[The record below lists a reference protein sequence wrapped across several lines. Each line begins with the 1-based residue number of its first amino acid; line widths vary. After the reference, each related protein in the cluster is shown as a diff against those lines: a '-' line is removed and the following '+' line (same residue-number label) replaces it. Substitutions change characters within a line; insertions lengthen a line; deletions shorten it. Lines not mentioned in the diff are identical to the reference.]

1 MVHLVHQDHLGMWL
15 EVSILSVTEM
25 KGKVALEQLS
35 RRRWRRANEN
45 GAEIGFFTL
54 KRGDGGRWQV
64 EMQETTAA
72 LASPTPKLRQ
82 KSLVG
87 NKIYGILE
95 VNHQRT

>member
-1 MVHLVHQDHLGMWL
+1 MWL

-35 RRRWRRANEN
+35 RRANEN

>member
-1 MVHLVHQDHLGMWL
+1 MWL

-35 RRRWRRANEN
+35 KETEN

-54 KRGDGGRWQV
+54 KRGDGGGGRWQV
-64 EMQETTAA
+64 EMQAT
-72 LASPTPKLRQ
+72 LAPTPKLRQ
-82 KSLVG
+82 KILVG